1 MFDDEN
7 MEKIEDRA
15 LKLVGYNIKDLNYL
29 KSGILVD
36 RGKQIFFWQ
45 NRIGNISYILTCLLA
60 IFILC
65 GMSVTYFYQK
75 KKTANY

>member
-1 MFDDEN
+1 MFDNEN

-15 LKLVGYNIKDLNYL
+15 LKLVGYNIEDLNFL

-36 RGKQIFFWQ
+36 RSKQIFFWQ
-45 NRIGNISYILTCLLA
+45 NRIDNISYILTCLLA